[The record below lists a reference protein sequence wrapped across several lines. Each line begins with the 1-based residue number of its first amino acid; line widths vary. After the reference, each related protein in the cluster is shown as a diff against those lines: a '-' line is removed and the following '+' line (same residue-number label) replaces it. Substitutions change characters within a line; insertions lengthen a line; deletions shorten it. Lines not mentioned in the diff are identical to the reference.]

1 METILLDVR
10 LAVSAFECAAGLLNN
25 LYIIAI
31 NVLDWKRGNKLNPCD
46 LIQVF
51 MAVNNIC
58 LQGLL
63 NVFIVL
69 FIVFPASTFS
79 NKNVTMSICILLM
92 FLLYISFWFTAW
104 LCVYYCLKIASFKHS
119 LFIHLKLNIST
130 LMPKLLLVS
139 AVGSFAISIFCIW
152 NVHLEMFTPPGNVT
166 ATPTLNNI
174 YFLFNPPFKFITLI
188 LGGCLPLLLV
198 VSSIALTLRSI
209 LRHVETMKNN
219 SSIRHAHMDAHLR
232 AAKIMILL
240 TINFVTFYIAEVLL
254 LSRTLH
260 FKSLLNMISLFYIL
274 IYPTV
279 QSTILILGN
288 SKLKGPYLQ
297 ILHCSSRG

>member
-1 METILLDVR
+1 METILLNVG

-25 LYIIAI
+25 FYIIAI
-31 NVLDWKRGNKLNPCD
+31 NVLDWKRGNKLSPCD
-46 LIQVF
+46 LILVF

-63 NVFIVL
+63 NVFIML

-79 NKNVTMSICILLM
+79 NKNVTMSISIFFMSL
-92 FLLYISFWFTAW
+92 FYISFWFTAW
-104 LCVYYCLKIASFKHS
+104 LCVYYCLRIASFKHS
-119 LFIHLKLNIST
+119 LFNHLKLNIST

-166 ATPTLNNI
+166 ATPMLNNI

-188 LGGCLPLLLV
+188 LGYCLPLLLV

-209 LRHVETMKNN
+209 LIHVQSMKNN
-219 SSIRHAHMDAHLR
+219 SSFRHAQMDAHLK
-232 AAKIMILL
+232 AAKIMVLL
-240 TINFVTFYIAEVLL
+240 TINFFNFYIAEVLL
-254 LSRTLH
+254 LSRTIN
-260 FKSLLNMISLFYIL
+260 FQSLLNMIAFFYTL

-288 SKLKGPYLQ
+288 TKMKGPYLQ